1 MESAQYL
8 YMDINTMNNFFN
20 WTMTYRR
27 DSDFYRPYARIVQVR
42 PVGMLLVNGDPRED
56 VLIQTAAHPTGP
68 ELEEFI
74 KKFGRE
80 NKHLAAGKHKQAAWF
95 VSHCATQVT
104 RRERFHHRTFH
115 KHYSLYFVLIKLEVA
130 ELCIAAGQTGEVREA
145 NEEAGGRGR
154 LRQVWQTEVLQG

>member
-42 PVGMLLVNGDPRED
+42 PVGLLLVNGDPRED

-95 VSHCATQVT
+95 VSHCATQV
-104 RRERFHHRTFH
+104 
-115 KHYSLYFVLIKLEVA
+115 KISLLGSK
-130 ELCIAAGQTGEVREA
+130 
-145 NEEAGGRGR
+145 
-154 LRQVWQTEVLQG
+154 